1 MKFLHAADLHIDS
14 PLRGLHAQDG
24 APVER
29 LRGATRQAF
38 VALIDL
44 AVRRQV
50 NLVILAGDLYD
61 GDWVDFRTG
70 LFVHEQL
77 ARLAAHGIFVFV
89 VRGNHDAESVISR
102 QLPRQDHV
110 HVFSSRVAQT
120 RVLAEL
126 GVAVHGRSFPNR
138 AVTED
143 LVPGYPA
150 AVRGCFNIGVLHTS
164 LSGSPDHGTYAP
176 TRVDLLAATGYDYLA
191 LGHIHARQVVRESQP
206 RIVFPGN
213 LQGRHAL
220 ETGPKGCEIVTV
232 QDGQLAQT
240 EFVALDVVR
249 WHVLTLPCQPLT
261 DIDALRAQF
270 LAALAVLLAGDRSRL
285 HVVRV
290 QLRGESVLH
299 QMEAV
304 QPGLL
309 EAALQAGL
317 RHWDGPEVWIERV
330 LSELTSPL
338 DRAAASERPDALGE
352 VVRLVDRL
360 AGDDTTLRQWALAAL
375 ESLPAL
381 PVDLGD
387 ARPDRLTPD
396 QWRALLAD
404 AEAMVL
410 AQLGAG
416 LPDSVPVGGVR

>member
-1 MKFLHAADLHIDS
+1 
-14 PLRGLHAQDG
+14 
-24 APVER
+24 
-29 LRGATRQAF
+29 
-38 VALIDL
+38 
-44 AVRRQV
+44 
-50 NLVILAGDLYD
+50 
-61 GDWVDFRTG
+61 
-70 LFVHEQL
+70 
-77 ARLAAHGIFVFV
+77 
-89 VRGNHDAESVISR
+89 
-102 QLPRQDHV
+102 
-110 HVFSSRVAQT
+110 
-120 RVLAEL
+120 
-126 GVAVHGRSFPNR
+126 
-138 AVTED
+138 
-143 LVPGYPA
+143 
-150 AVRGCFNIGVLHTS
+150 
-164 LSGSPDHGTYAP
+164 
-176 TRVDLLAATGYDYLA
+176 
-191 LGHIHARQVVRESQP
+191 
-206 RIVFPGN
+206 
-213 LQGRHAL
+213 
-220 ETGPKGCEIVTV
+220 
-232 QDGQLAQT
+232 
-240 EFVALDVVR
+240 
-249 WHVLTLPCQPLT
+249 
-261 DIDALRAQF
+261 
-270 LAALAVLLAGDRSRL
+270 
-285 HVVRV
+285 VVRV